1 MVTVDCVLTQGAWHV
16 LRRDNPHDGTGVD
29 ITKSPW
35 YTMVRLMLRREEVTR
50 GGYVGMKL
58 TDGVAGKLYVTLDDV
73 RRLGHYISTENM
85 AHLSCAITGR
95 ELRGGE
101 DGEGVRRV
109 AEGHGNRLFH
119 HEARDGGG
127 NTVLD
132 ASEMVPTALCQHGRG
147 FYQRLPAH
155 NALESGSETGQ
166 IIVRKMSLLH
176 FSCRK
181 NVILGEK

>member
-1 MVTVDCVLTQGAWHV
+1 MIDKIDSTKRRGRRDNMVTVDCVLTQGAWHV

-95 ELRGGE
+95 EREQICEEVRMAKVFGGLPRDTAIDYFIMKHGMEEEIQYSTLRKW
-101 DGEGVRRV
+101 
-109 AEGHGNRLFH
+109 
-119 HEARDGGG
+119 
-127 NTVLD
+127 
-132 ASEMVPTALCQHGRG
+132 
-147 FYQRLPAH
+147 YQRHYANTEEGFIKDYQH
-155 NALESGSETGQ
+155 IMHWKAGQ
-166 IIVRKMSLLH
+166 KRDK
-176 FSCRK
+176 
-181 NVILGEK
+181 